1 MNSSD
6 FFFSNP
12 PDLTQNLKGR
22 EIFIA
27 GAGGLGSNVAM
38 LLVRAG
44 ADLLTV
50 IDFDR
55 IEPANIN
62 RQFYFRDQVG
72 LIKVDALK
80 ENLLRI
86 NPDIN
91 IKVNDIRLT
100 AENCDE
106 VIPEKPEI
114 ILECFDRAESKA
126 MLVAYCLK
134 NRPEIPAIT
143 VSGLAGDGP
152 LDTIKVSQGPGKL
165 QIIGDGISEV
175 SPQTGTLSSRVMY
188 AASIQAHLAIK
199 SLCKPL

>member
-6 FFFSNP
+6 FFSANP
-12 PDLTQNLKGR
+12 PKLTKKLKGR
-22 EIFIA
+22 HIFIA

-38 LLVRAG
+38 LLVKAG
-44 ADLLTV
+44 ANKLTI
-50 IDFDR
+50 IDFDK

-91 IKVNDIRLT
+91 IKVNNIKLT
-100 AENCDE
+100 PENCDE
-106 VIPEKPEI
+106 VISEKPDI

-134 NRPEIPAIT
+134 NRPEVPTIT

-152 LDTIKVSQGPGKL
+152 LDTIKVSKGPEKL
-165 QIIGDGISEV
+165 QIIGDGVTEV

-188 AASIQAHLAIK
+188 AVSIQAHLAIK
-199 SLCKPL
+199 ILTM